1 MSNWSIAGQKKDH
14 TPNLCTNSPLPF
26 PCQQPTRLV
35 WDNLNEILMMS
46 SYRKPNALT
55 NNYSSLYGR
64 LNVKEDKGRTQ
75 IRTMFPFFGGL
86 SEKVQIQIHPP
97 HQEIWPVIFCT
108 QFAGEAP
115 YHRSPLLDLFASI
128 LLGRKHCSHLS
139 CKIQKRLILE
149 NIAPLLHQLVYPVLC
164 YLGSPILRMF
174 TKCQHSSLK

>member
-1 MSNWSIAGQKKDH
+1 
-14 TPNLCTNSPLPF
+14 
-26 PCQQPTRLV
+26 
-35 WDNLNEILMMS
+35 MMS

-75 IRTMFPFFGGL
+75 IRTIFPFFGGL
-86 SEKVQIQIHPP
+86 SAKVQRKIHPP

-128 LLGRKHCSHLS
+128 LLGRKHCSHLY

-149 NIAPLLHQLVYPVLC
+149 NIAPLLHQLVYPV
-164 YLGSPILRMF
+164 YVTRVPRF
-174 TKCQHSSLK
+174 